1 MYTTKFIEISEA
13 MIDRQRE
20 RESRCCSEIMKS
32 GNSKPRFV
40 HCWKPLI
47 QNEENEI
54 VIIVKIMMIQE
65 KSNAFW
71 FS

>member
-54 VIIVKIMMIQE
+54 VI
-65 KSNAFW
+65 
-71 FS
+71 